1 MFRRY
6 ALQSALALAAAAAL
20 AGCASTG
27 SAPASLDST
36 IAKTPS
42 LSTFNKLAAQA
53 GLADTLKATGP
64 YTVFAPSDDA
74 FKAVPAKTLADLQA
88 NPAQLKAVLNHH
100 IVAGRVTAAEVKAGN
115 AKTLNGSNVAVARAG
130 TFVTV
135 EEAMVTQADVIAT
148 NGVVHVVDTVLM
160 PPKK

>member
-6 ALQSALALAAAAAL
+6 ALQSALALAAAATL
-20 AGCASTG
+20 AGCSSMG
-27 SAPASLDST
+27 SAPATLDGT

-42 LSTFNKLAAQA
+42 LSTFNKLAVQA
-53 GLADTLKATGP
+53 GLTDTLKAAGP

-74 FKAVPAKTLADLQA
+74 FQA

-100 IVAGRVTAAEVKAGN
+100 IVAGRVTAAEAKAGN
-115 AKTLNGSNVAVARAG
+115 AKTLNGSNVALARAG
-130 TFVTV
+130 AFVTV
-135 EEAMVTQADVIAT
+135 DEAMVTQADVIAT

>member
-6 ALQSALALAAAAAL
+6 ALQSALALAAAATL
-20 AGCASTG
+20 AGCSSMG
-27 SAPASLDST
+27 SAPATLDGT

-42 LSTFNKLAAQA
+42 LSTFSKLAVQA
-53 GLADTLKATGP
+53 GLTDTLKAAGP

-74 FKAVPAKTLADLQA
+74 FKAVPAKTLAELQA
-88 NPAQLKAVLNHH
+88 NPAQLKAVLSHH
-100 IVAGRVTAAEVKAGN
+100 IVAGRVTAAEAKAGN
-115 AKTLNGSNVAVARAG
+115 AKTLNGSNVALARAG
-130 TFVTV
+130 AFVTV
-135 EEAMVTQADVIAT
+135 DEAMVTQADVIAT

>member
-6 ALQSALALAAAAAL
+6 ALQSALALAAAATL
-20 AGCASTG
+20 AGCSSMG
-27 SAPASLDST
+27 SAPATLDGT

-42 LSTFNKLAAQA
+42 LSTFSKLAVQA
-53 GLADTLKATGP
+53 GLTDTLKAAGP

-74 FKAVPAKTLADLQA
+74 FKTVPAKTLAELQA
-88 NPAQLKAVLNHH
+88 NPAQLKAVLSHH
-100 IVAGRVTAAEVKAGN
+100 IVAGRVTAAEAKAGN
-115 AKTLNGSNVAVARAG
+115 AKTLNGSNVALARAG
-130 TFVTV
+130 AFVTV
-135 EEAMVTQADVIAT
+135 DEAMVTQADVIAT

>member
-6 ALQSALALAAAAAL
+6 ALQSALALAAAATL
-20 AGCASTG
+20 AGCSSMG
-27 SAPASLDST
+27 SAPATLDST

-42 LSTFNKLAAQA
+42 LSTFNKLVVQA
-53 GLADTLKATGP
+53 GLTDTLKATGP

-74 FKAVPAKTLADLQA
+74 FKAVPAKTLAELQA

-100 IVAGRVTAAEVKAGN
+100 IVAGSVTAAEAKAGN
-115 AKTLNGSNVAVARAG
+115 AKTLNESNLALARTGA
-130 TFVTV
+130 FVTV
-135 EEAMVTQADVIAT
+135 DEAMVTQADVIAT